1 MSKYSQ
7 QAAIRSQISAAQSK
21 KEGYLK
27 KAREVKKIYEELRTI
42 KGEFVKQKK
51 S

>member
-27 KAREVKKIYEELRTI
+27 KAREVKKSMRN
-42 KGEFVKQKK
+42 
-51 S
+51 